1 MITLRK
7 ALKEGKLKQFIR
19 EHEADAPGD
28 MDKLDEALKR
38 PASEK
43 SREAPKSSSR
53 EPSDD

>member
-19 EHEADAPGD
+19 EHAKDEPGD

-38 PASEK
+38 PASDK
-43 SREAPKSSSR
+43 PKEAPIASSR
-53 EPSDD
+53 DNRDD